1 MYVNVWCIGQG
12 DCIHVEGSVGLVMVV
27 VWNRRTEEAQSAG
40 TLRMNPVG
48 PAMYYIALQRAMK
61 RCVYNCISTGAI
73 TYHVHMHTCMCT
85 HTHTHTH
92 TQHTPHTHTT
102 HTRTH
107 MRTHTTHT
115 HTPHTHRT
123 HTHTRARTRAH
134 THTQVQVAI

>member
-85 HTHTHTH
+85 HTHTHT
-92 TQHTPHTHTT
+92 QHTHH
-102 HTRTH
+102 
-107 MRTHTTHT
+107 THT
-115 HTPHTHRT
+115 HTHAHTHHT
-123 HTHTRARTRAH
+123 HTAHTRARTRAH
-134 THTQVQVAI
+134 THTYTHTQVQVAI

>member
-73 TYHVHMHTCMCT
+73 MYHVHMHTCMCIHTHTQT
-85 HTHTHTH
+85 HTHTHTTQTTH
-92 TQHTPHTHTT
+92 TYHTHTTHTPHTHTPA
-102 HTRTH
+102 H
-107 MRTHTTHT
+107 THT
-115 HTPHTHRT
+115 HTHRCKL
-123 HTHTRARTRAH
+123 
-134 THTQVQVAI
+134 QSSIYI